1 MQADLMDDDS
11 AEDSDYIPED
21 DMPKKK
27 AKKSEDDEDNFVH
40 KIVSDKRKRKVNAI
54 WDEMQQSDRE
64 YVTLIMGNSIR
75 KYSESVVMEI
85 PLKRRR
91 YQYEEL
97 LLEMMGKR
105 RRNQSTDYADDNG
118 GEVDN
123 DGGVEAAELR
133 ERALQSIQKV
143 QRKTVVQETRKFAG
157 QEVV

>member
-1 MQADLMDDDS
+1 MDDDS
-11 AEDSDYIPED
+11 AEDSDYVPED

-27 AKKSEDDEDNFVH
+27 AKKSEDDEDNFVN

-54 WDEMQQSDRE
+54 WDEMQQNDRE
-64 YVTLIMGNSIR
+64 YVSLIMENSIR
-75 KYSESVVMEI
+75 KYSEPVVMEI

-97 LLEMMGKR
+97 LLELMGKR
-105 RRNQSTDYADDNG
+105 GRNHVKEYAK
-118 GEVDN
+118 EVVDN
-123 DGGVEAAELR
+123 DGMEAELR